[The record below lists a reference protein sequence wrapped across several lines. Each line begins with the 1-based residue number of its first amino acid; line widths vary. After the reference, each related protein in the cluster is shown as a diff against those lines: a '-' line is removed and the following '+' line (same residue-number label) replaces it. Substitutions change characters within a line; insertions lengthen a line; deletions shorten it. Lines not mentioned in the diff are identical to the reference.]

1 MLVRSDFRAS
11 DVLVKEMEA
20 KFADKITVHKQTTT
34 DEIIGGDV
42 DGMQKVTKVIGTDK
56 ATGKKIEFETDGVF
70 VFVGLQPNTDFLKG
84 SDVELDEI
92 GLVKSDSESL
102 KTAVPGVFVAGD
114 CRSGATLQIATAV
127 GEGATAALRIR
138 EFLEGHL

>member
-11 DVLVKEMEA
+11 DVLIKELEE
-20 KFADKITVHKQTTT
+20 KYKDKITVYKQITT
-34 DEIIGGDV
+34 DEIFGV
-42 DGMQKVTKVIGTDK
+42 DGKLTKVIGTDK
-56 ATGKKIEFETDGVF
+56 TTGKKVEFETDGVF

-84 SDVELDEI
+84 TGVELDEI

-102 KTAVPGVFVAGD
+102 KTAIPGVFVAGD